1 MDLRDI
7 IEGLY
12 AEQSKMLGDPATK
25 PEQWAA
31 LERKWEYYHN
41 QYPEHPDIAGAYG
54 VLFIH
59 TGRPALGAVM
69 MERARAL
76 GVTGP
81 GTWLNQAVAYKK
93 EHHDDLAAKC
103 YKEALKIC
111 EANPKPDERGIDVD
125 KAHCLHGLAGLHV
138 NAGSPHKCIYYADKA
153 LKIDPDDRFA
163 RWNKALAHLEL
174 GDWETGFRLYDEA
187 GFIASPLKPMERKLK
202 TYGGLPPWDGTPGQ
216 TVICYGEQGV
226 GDEIMYLS
234 MLPDL
239 MAKCKVIVDC
249 DKRLE
254 GFIRRSFP
262 GLEAVYTTSDWD
274 APFDWIKNHKPDAYL
289 PMGSM
294 GMHFRK
300 KDEDFP
306 KVPYLKADP
315 AKVEKWKTILGPTNN
330 YRVAISWAGG
340 LKSTRFDKRT
350 VPLSDWAP
358 ILKTP
363 GVEFY
368 SLQYRNHFANRPA
381 DEAAMVG
388 NETKVPIHH
397 WEDMIRD
404 YEETAGFLANLDL
417 VITVNTSLHHLCGA
431 LGVEQWCLT
440 PKMVA
445 WRYGIRGPSP
455 WYGNCTMLRQRED
468 GSWNNVMG
476 QVESMLRDRTMR
488 RAA

>member
-12 AEQSKMLGDPATK
+12 AEQSRMLGDPATK
-25 PEQWAA
+25 PEQWAN

-69 MERARAL
+69 MERARNL
-76 GVTGP
+76 GVQGA

-93 EHHDDLAAKC
+93 EHHDELAARC
-103 YKEALKIC
+103 YKEALKIA
-111 EANPKPDERGIDVD
+111 EANPKLNDKGINED
-125 KAHCLHGLAGLHV
+125 KAHAFHGLAGLYV
-138 NAGSPHKCIYYADKA
+138 NAGQPHKCIYWAEKA
-153 LKIDPDDRFA
+153 LKIDPEDRFA

-202 TYGGLPPWDGTPGQ
+202 TYGGLPRWDGTKGQ
-216 TVICYGEQGV
+216 TVITYGEQGV

-239 MAKCKVIVDC
+239 MKEANVIVDC
-249 DKRLE
+249 DKRLK
-254 GFIRRSFP
+254 GFIERSFP
-262 GLEAVYTTSDWD
+262 GLDAVYTTSDWN
-274 APFDWIKNHKPDAYL
+274 APFDWIKNHKVDAFV
-289 PMGSM
+289 PMGSL
-294 GMHFRK
+294 GRHFRK
-300 KDEDFP
+300 KDTDFP

-315 AKVEKWKTILGPTNN
+315 EKVRKWADTLGPRTG
-330 YRVAISWAGG
+330 YRVGISWAGG
-340 LKSTRFDKRT
+340 LKTTRFDKRT
-350 VPLSDWAP
+350 VPLDDWAD

-368 SLQYRNHFANRPA
+368 SLQYRNHYANRPA
-381 DEAAMVG
+381 DEAAKVG
-388 NETKVPIHH
+388 NDTGVPIHH

-404 YEETAGFLANLDL
+404 YEETAGLMMNLDL

-431 LGVEQWCLT
+431 LGVEQWCLC
-440 PKMVA
+440 PKYIA

-476 QVESMLRDRTMR
+476 QVQSMLRDRAMR